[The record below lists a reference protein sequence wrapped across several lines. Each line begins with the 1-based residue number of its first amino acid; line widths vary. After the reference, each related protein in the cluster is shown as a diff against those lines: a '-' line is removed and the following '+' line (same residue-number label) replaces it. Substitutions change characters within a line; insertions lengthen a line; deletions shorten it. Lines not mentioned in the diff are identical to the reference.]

1 MLSVQRQEPL
11 RMLDSRPHDHVTA
24 VRSRHS
30 ATDQNDFFR
39 FAHLHDLKI
48 LNCHTLVP
56 EVPWHSLV
64 LPNSARCRTIADCAD
79 APVCFRTVRRTLSMK
94 IMLFHHPLKSFSFR
108 SANHI
113 YIVACLKLCNAQI
126 DLAFGKISPQAKLAH
141 KSLRLDPGLLELPKQ
156 RLGNARFLLHAK
168 SNLHGRITFV
178 FCGQP
183 AQQNVIAGCYHGHR
197 TQSTFGVV
205 NAGHTDFLSKKS
217 DAHDRAIAN
226 VSEAPPLKS

>member
-1 MLSVQRQEPL
+1 MFNG
-11 RMLDSRPHDHVTA
+11 RPNNHVTA
-24 VRSRHS
+24 VCPRHS

-48 LNCHTLVP
+48 LNCHAFVP

-64 LPNSARCRTIADCAD
+64 LPNASWCRTIADCAD

-113 YIVACLKLCNAQI
+113 HIVAYLKLGNAQI

-141 KSLRLDPGLLELPKQ
+141 KSLRLDPGLLELPK
-156 RLGNARFLLHAK
+156 
-168 SNLHGRITFV
+168 
-178 FCGQP
+178 
-183 AQQNVIAGCYHGHR
+183 
-197 TQSTFGVV
+197 
-205 NAGHTDFLSKKS
+205 
-217 DAHDRAIAN
+217 
-226 VSEAPPLKS
+226 